1 MSCKII
7 QVPHALPMRSIKMFE
22 SAVAQC
28 RTISPRTTPP
38 PPSKICIRGHN
49 PPHEFSNMDIIPP
62 PWFLQHG
69 HNPPY
74 EFYNMDITSQTN
86 SPPPP
91 PPPPP
96 PHLRP
101 YKHNLYSIKASKI
114 ISYNSLKKL
123 LGALLECQMV
133 RTQFRVKVCG
143 SWSGSKLFAK
153 VIRCQKSPLSK
164 IHLEYFIK
172 IVVHC

>member
-1 MSCKII
+1 MSCKNI

-28 RTISPRTTPP
+28 RTISPPP
-38 PPSKICIRGHN
+38 PPPPDNPPLLKFVYVDIIPLPPWILQHGHN
-49 PPHEFSNMDIIPP
+49 PP

-74 EFYNMDITSQTN
+74 EFYNMDITLSGEI

-91 PPPPP
+91 RT
-96 PHLRP
+96 H
-101 YKHNLYSIKASKI
+101 KHNLYSIKASKI
-114 ISYNSLKKL
+114 ISYHSLKKL
-123 LGALLECQMV
+123 SGALLECQMV

-153 VIRCQKSPLSK
+153 VIRCQKSPLGNKGLVRS
-164 IHLEYFIK
+164 I
-172 IVVHC
+172 